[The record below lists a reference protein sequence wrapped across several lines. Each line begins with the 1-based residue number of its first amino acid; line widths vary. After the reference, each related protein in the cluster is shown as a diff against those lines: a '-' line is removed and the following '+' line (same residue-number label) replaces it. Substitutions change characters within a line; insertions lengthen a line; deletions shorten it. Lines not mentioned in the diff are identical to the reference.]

1 MAASNDLALR
11 VTLQAIDK
19 ALTPLKNINR
29 ASEAVTRSLFDAR
42 ENLRKLNRQQAA
54 LDGFEK
60 QRAAMQSAA
69 NQVKVYEQNL
79 GALHASQSASAKQI
93 KTVEHALAK
102 ARTAYAGARDGAF
115 RLRQEL
121 NSMGVSKVAGVQ
133 GHLRVETEKATAAIQ
148 KQIAELRLLAQR
160 DATIAKL
167 REQHVK
173 SMMHAGAWTAVGVG
187 MRSYGQSAMRSVQAP
202 VSSYSEHEQAMLGIA
217 RQVAGA
223 RDATGQLTPVYR
235 EIEAQIRSMSEQL
248 PYTTVQ
254 IAEMVT
260 AAARMEV
267 PTEELER
274 FTRLSAMMAT
284 AFDGVPDEIAESMGK
299 IGKNFRIP
307 LPQIEG
313 LADSI
318 NWLDDNAISKGSDI
332 IDFLNR
338 TSGVVSTVAMTA
350 RNAAALGSTLLTLGE
365 RAETA
370 STAANAIVQKLS
382 AAEKGSKKFRR
393 ALDEIGLAPEA
404 VQRGMQTDAMATLF
418 QVVEAINKL
427 PASKRTGVMVELAGL
442 EHADTLAKLVSKP
455 DELRRQLDLANGAE
469 ASGSMRREFSARNAT
484 LEAQWLETKNRIFNT
499 MARLGETLRPTLV
512 SLMDT
517 ANGWL
522 STISRWI
529 SENPAL
535 FSALMKTAGVLAV
548 LTVGIGGIVVAV
560 APLLGSLSLLNF
572 LLNRQL
578 ISWGLLSQPVNLL
591 KVALAGVGRV
601 VLWLSRL
608 LFANPIG
615 LAVTA
620 IAGAAYLIYKNWEPI
635 SKFFKDLW
643 DGIVS
648 GFKRGIETIMGW
660 LDTVMA
666 PLRWLQEK
674 FGKLF
679 AGAAMA
685 SAAAGVSASPGTST
699 PVPRIVAPAPITT
712 SAAKRP
718 QVVREGDN
726 ITLVMQAAPGMSE
739 QAVGRAVV
747 AELNRRQTQ
756 QAARTRSALGDIN

>member
-1 MAASNDLALR
+1 MATSNDLALR
-11 VTLQAIDK
+11 VTLQEIDK

-54 LDGFEK
+54 LDGFDK

-79 GALHASQSASAKQI
+79 DALRASQSASAKQI
-93 KTVEHALAK
+93 KTVEQALAK
-102 ARTAYAGARDGAF
+102 ARAAYDGARDGAF

-187 MRSYGQSAMRSVQAP
+187 MRSYGQSALRSVQAP

-267 PTEELER
+267 PTEELEH

-307 LPQIEG
+307 LSQIEG

-404 VQRGMQTDAMATLF
+404 VQRGMQTDAMGTLF

-499 MARLGETLRPTLV
+499 MVRLGETLRPTLV

-578 ISWGLLSQPVNLL
+578 ISWGLMSQPVNLL

-648 GFKRGIETIMGW
+648 GFKKGIDTIMGW

-685 SAAAGVSASPGTST
+685 SAAAGVSASPSTST
-699 PVPRIVAPAPITT
+699 PTPRIVAPAPITT

-718 QVVREGDN
+718 QVVREGDT
-726 ITLVMQAAPGMSE
+726 ISLVVQAAPGMSE

-747 AELNRRQTQ
+747 AELNRRQAH
-756 QAARTRSALGDIN
+756 QAARTRSTLGDIN